1 MFQNAVFD
9 LFQAVMVGIE
19 LLLNLLEVKV
29 ILGIGV
35 PGQVQHVV
43 QIGILHRVVGG
54 LGIEAFQLSEFFLKV
69 LLDIL
74 VPLHFVG
81 TFLEFVDIV
90 DVGTQFLL
98 NRAYLL
104 LQEVVTLLLRQL
116 FACAGLDIGLD
127 FD

>member
-1 MFQNAVFD
+1 MLQNAVFD
-9 LFQAVMVGIE
+9 LLQAVMVGIE
-19 LLLNLLEVKV
+19 LLLDLLQVKV

-35 PGQVQHVV
+35 PRQVQHIVE
-43 QIGILHRVVGG
+43 ICILHRIVRG
-54 LGIEAFQLSEFFLKV
+54 LGIESFQLPEFFLKV

-81 TFLEFVDIV
+81 AFLEFVDIV

-116 FACAGLDIGLD
+116 LACA
-127 FD
+127 